1 MASANGRHCPS
12 GTTCSQAP
20 MRSASSAGT
29 LRPVRMISIARPM
42 PTMRGKRTG
51 PPSMSGAPPRG
62 RETPKY
68 AASSITRPSPH
79 SASSNPPATAGP
91 ATAAITGLSSS
102 SRVGPSGPRGMALRS
117 SSGWSMSWSCFAS
130 SIIVAQYLRSQP
142 AQKAPPSPHSTAT
155 AAFASL
161 LNASKAPPS
170 ASALSGSIALRDS
183 AREWM
188 TVHTFPFFSILTAM
202 RASIDWYFDFVS
214 PYSYIA
220 LHRLRELPHAV
231 NYKPVLFAGLLNHWG
246 QKGPAEIPA
255 KRRWTY
261 RWCTWWAGSLGIPF
275 RFPAEHPFNPLQH
288 LRLALAC
295 GSRPEAVKRIFE
307 AIWVRGGNASDA
319 ARFAALCTELKI
331 NEGQLT
337 DEG

>member
-1 MASANGRHCPS
+1 M
-12 GTTCSQAP
+12 
-20 MRSASSAGT
+20 
-29 LRPVRMISIARPM
+29 
-42 PTMRGKRTG
+42 
-51 PPSMSGAPPRG
+51 
-62 RETPKY
+62 
-68 AASSITRPSPH
+68 
-79 SASSNPPATAGP
+79 
-91 ATAAITGLSSS
+91 
-102 SRVGPSGPRGMALRS
+102 
-117 SSGWSMSWSCFAS
+117 
-130 SIIVAQYLRSQP
+130 VAQYLRSQP

-155 AAFASL
+155 AASASL
-161 LNASKAPPS
+161 SKAWNAATS

-183 AREWM
+183 AREWT
-188 TVHTFPFFSILTAM
+188 TVQTFPFFSILTVMATP
-202 RASIDWYFDFVS
+202 SVDWYFDFVS

-220 LHRLRELPHAV
+220 LHRLEEFSHPV

-261 RWCTWWAGSLGIPF
+261 RWCTWWANELGVPF
-275 RFPAEHPFNPLQH
+275 RFPAEHPFNPLPH

-307 AIWVRGGNASDA
+307 SIWVRGGNASDA

-337 DEG
+337 DEGVKQAL